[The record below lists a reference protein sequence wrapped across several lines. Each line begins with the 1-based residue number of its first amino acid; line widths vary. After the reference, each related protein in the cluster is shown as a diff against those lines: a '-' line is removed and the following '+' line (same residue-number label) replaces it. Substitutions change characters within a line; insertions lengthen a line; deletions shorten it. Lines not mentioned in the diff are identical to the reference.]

1 MSLSR
6 EGSYDARSFTRNI
19 QGNAEESPGLQQAGF
34 LPPWG
39 QMWLEVEDISWG
51 RRNGGML

>member
-6 EGSYDARSFTRNI
+6 EGSCDARSFTRNI
-19 QGNAEESPGLQQAGF
+19 QGNAGESPGLQQAGF